1 MAFVACTPTEE
12 PASTDD
18 APSITDNSGANAGD
32 DATVPDNNNAP
43 ALVDGDFLI
52 ASLQIAAHPALDG
65 AREGFLA
72 GLAEE
77 GFVVGEN
84 LTFEVFNAQG
94 DMSNAHLMA
103 AQIVDMSPNLILGI
117 ATGTSQ
123 ALANATEDI
132 PITITAVTS
141 PLGAGLVESNE
152 VPGRNVTGT
161 TDLTPV
167 AAQFDLIMR
176 LFPETQNVGIM
187 YSSSEVN
194 SIYQADIAEAAAA
207 ALGINLERMAVAVA
221 GDVMQAA
228 ESLAGRVDVIY
239 TPTCNL
245 MASSMVSIVRAAEE
259 AGVPL
264 IVGDSGSVE
273 NGGLITVGIDYFELG
288 RQTGHMA
295 AQILRGEAQPATM
308 PIQSQ
313 AGSDTYFVN
322 ISSAAILGFDVP
334 AEILAVA
341 TIFED

>member
-1 MAFVACTPTEE
+1 MKKKLCILMALVMATMAFAACSSESETY
-12 PASTDD
+12 
-18 APSITDNSGANAGD
+18 
-32 DATVPDNNNAP
+32 
-43 ALVDGDFLI
+43 LI

-72 GLAEE
+72 GLADN
-77 GFVVGEN
+77 GFVEGEN
-84 LTFEVFNAQG
+84 LEFRVFNAQG

-103 AQIVDMSPNLILGI
+103 AQIVDLDPNLILGI

-123 ALANATEDI
+123 ALAQATDEI

-141 PLGAGLVESNE
+141 PYGADLVESNE
-152 VPGRNVTGT
+152 APGRNVTGT

-176 LFPETQNVGIM
+176 LFPGTQTVGIL

-207 ALGINLERMAVAVA
+207 ALGITLERMAVAVA

-228 ESLAGRVDVIY
+228 EILAGRVDVLY
-239 TPTCNL
+239 TPTCNM
-245 MASSMVSIVRAAEE
+245 MASSMVSVVRAAEE
-259 AGVPL
+259 AGIPL

-313 AGSDTYFVN
+313 TGSDSYFVN
-322 ISSAAILGFDVP
+322 ITTANILGFTIPDD
-334 AEILAVA
+334 ILAVA